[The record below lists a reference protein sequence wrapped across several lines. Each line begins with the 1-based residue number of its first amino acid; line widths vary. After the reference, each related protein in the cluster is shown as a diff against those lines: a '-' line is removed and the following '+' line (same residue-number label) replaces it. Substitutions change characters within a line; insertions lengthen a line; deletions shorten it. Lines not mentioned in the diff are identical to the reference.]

1 VRVLSFARI
10 TVGALMKAEWI
21 QSKTNTMNF
30 EPYRMTPN
38 QAERRWLPWLGKN
51 SKTTLLAS
59 CLINCGQ
66 IPRLETTFAG
76 MVATRIN
83 IMTQWANQHWAR
95 LAYLAAE
102 VEQQWPQ
109 DLTECLLRFQ
119 TVNREA
125 SEVFIINLA
134 SDIIA
139 STALARAGKQAHPIP
154 PQYLQF
160 PFLLGPYCDQYTATL
175 GATTSR
181 FHDQVTLMF
190 YQPILI
196 KGERVGSLCLRIPN
210 DVLSD
215 LIQREDGHVYR
226 GSGDNYLF
234 MVGSNFNKTILPG
247 TALSRSRFEDST
259 FSGGDNLKNGI
270 PTSKGVV
277 KVAQHTE
284 FELRFVDPISA
295 DLHPGVQ
302 QTINKGKN
310 IFVSYPGYPDYRHI
324 PVVGAG
330 STFQMPGSPDI
341 WGLMCEGDL
350 EEVYEQRSLN
360 YLFATRL
367 LVALVLGFVGNWWIL
382 NNPKID
388 AQAYLWC
395 MPLAYAAPVL
405 AVWFF
410 SIRKKLAKIKTLS
423 DFFLR
428 VAECGEPLSKR
439 VDASTFAKD
448 EVRALADWTNSFV
461 DKMDSTAQSMI
472 SIESELSRVSTG
484 LNETAIAAKSCSAE
498 LLDAARLTA
507 NATQTLNASL
517 HNMADTIAVSVTASD
532 RALDESITGKSVIEK
547 NRSDIILLEQQIER
561 SANTINKLSDETQA
575 VGKVIGIIYEI
586 AQQTNLLAL
595 NAAIEAARAGESGRG
610 FSVVAD
616 EVRNLASRTAEATKT
631 ISTNLES
638 IKAQALSSVDSMR
651 DCQLI
656 ANSSVSNAEIAKDSI
671 SKIHTE
677 IDAMKMQL
685 RHISEIMQQQNS
697 QASIAME
704 QAQAITLAAIS
715 TADNATHT
723 RQSVASVAQLAIS
736 LSKAANDL
744 KGAAK

>member
-1 VRVLSFARI
+1 
-10 TVGALMKAEWI
+10 MKAEWI
-21 QSKTNTMNF
+21 EPKANTMNF
-30 EPYRMTPN
+30 DHYRMTPN
-38 QAERRWLPWLGKN
+38 SLESRWLPWFGKN
-51 SKTTLLAS
+51 SKTSLFTS
-59 CLINCGQ
+59 CLVNRGH
-66 IPRLETTFAG
+66 IPRIEKTFAG

-102 VEQQWPQ
+102 VEQKWPS

-119 TVNREA
+119 SVNRDA

-134 SDIIA
+134 NEILA
-139 STALARAGKQAHPIP
+139 STSSERIGKNANQIQ

-160 PFLLGPYCDQYTATL
+160 PFLLGPYCDEDTAKL

-196 KGERVGSLCLRIPN
+196 KGERVGSVCVRIPN

-234 MVGSNFNKTILPG
+234 MVGSNFNKNILPG

-259 FSGGDNLKNGI
+259 FSGGDNLKSGI

-284 FELRFVDPISA
+284 FELRFVDPITSE
-295 DLHPGVQ
+295 LHPGVQ
-302 QTINKGKN
+302 QTIKKGKN

-360 YLFATRL
+360 YLFVTRL
-367 LVALVLGFVGNWWIL
+367 LFALTIGFVGNWLIV
-382 NNPKID
+382 NNLKINTQD
-388 AQAYLWC
+388 YLLY
-395 MPLAYAAPVL
+395 MPLAYATPVL

-410 SIRKKLAKIKTLS
+410 SIRTKLAKIKTLT
-423 DFFLR
+423 DFFLN
-428 VAECGEPLSKR
+428 VSECGEPLSKR
-439 VDASTFAKD
+439 VDSSSFAKD

-461 DKMDSTAQSMI
+461 DKMDNTAQGMI
-472 SIESELSRVSTG
+472 SIESELSRVSSG
-484 LNETAIAAKSCSAE
+484 LNETAIAAKTCSAE
-498 LLDAARLTA
+498 LLDAAHLTA
-507 NATQTLNASL
+507 NATQTLSHSI

-532 RALDESITGKSVIEK
+532 RALDESITGKNVIEK
-547 NRSDIILLEQQIER
+547 NRSDILLLEAQIEK
-561 SANTINKLSDETQA
+561 STTTINKLSDETQA
-575 VGKVIGIIYEI
+575 VGKVIGIIYAI

-631 ISTNLES
+631 ISANLES

-656 ANSSVSNAEIAKDSI
+656 ANSSVGNAEIAKDSI

-677 IDAMKMQL
+677 IESMKVQL
-685 RHISEIMQQQNS
+685 HHVSEIMQQQNS
-697 QASIAME
+697 QATIAME
-704 QAQAITLAAIS
+704 QAKSISLAAIT

-744 KGAAK
+744 KGSAK